1 MGNPN
6 TSGGKSLS
14 RVWAS
19 ARCSVMGV
27 CSVNGDPTPIAG
39 VKPPICYLLPPD
51 LASPPDDRTPKHRGT
66 SPHTPSSSGTGSP
79 ESESGGCAGA
89 QVANPRVCGAGLG
102 VGEQLGPRVPASPA
116 SPGSPPPGALAHHLT
131 QSGSEPSE
139 LQKLLSAMRAAGGA
153 RRRSAAQLA
162 RVTGMQPRPA
172 PARPAPP
179 RA

>member
-27 CSVNGDPTPIAG
+27 CAVNGDPTPIAG

-51 LASPPDDRTPKHRGT
+51 LASPPDDRTPMHRGT
-66 SPHTPSSSGTGSP
+66 SPHTPSFSGTGSP

-102 VGEQLGPRVPASPA
+102 VGSSWVRASQRPPRPLGPRRPVPWPTT
-116 SPGSPPPGALAHHLT
+116 L
-131 QSGSEPSE
+131 
-139 LQKLLSAMRAAGGA
+139 
-153 RRRSAAQLA
+153 
-162 RVTGMQPRPA
+162 
-172 PARPAPP
+172 P
-179 RA
+179 RADRSHQSCRSCSAP